1 MPTLT
6 RVALPSPAELIT
18 DVLGLLL
25 NYFFLLTLK
34 FTTREGNPFKQ
45 RQKNKTVLNI
55 DVLTTK
61 LWGSWQE
68 QATCPRTPTTSKQ
81 IVELLH
87 CLLT

>member
-45 RQKNKTVLNI
+45 RQKKQNSLKYRCADNKAVGELAGAGNLPENTYHF
-55 DVLTTK
+55 
-61 LWGSWQE
+61 
-68 QATCPRTPTTSKQ
+68 QADS
-81 IVELLH
+81 
-87 CLLT
+87 

>member
-34 FTTREGNPFKQ
+34 FTTKEGNPFKQ
-45 RQKNKTVLNI
+45 RQKKPTKNKPVLNI
-55 DVLTTK
+55 DVLTT
-61 LWGSWQE
+61 
-68 QATCPRTPTTSKQ
+68 
-81 IVELLH
+81 
-87 CLLT
+87 